1 MLKYLFTGI
10 RQNTYHDIFLWKK
23 FRSTVQHKFFLDYF
37 CEIFNMAGFQK
48 YLSNLLSGA
57 ILRIITELETSHRR
71 ISLEY
76 RRVKESHRWV
86 NKRTDE
92 SQRRIYEVQTNYKS
106 QMGYRR
112 TFTFLG
118 GLEKIVY
125 RQVRE
130 E

>member
-1 MLKYLFTGI
+1 
-10 RQNTYHDIFLWKK
+10 
-23 FRSTVQHKFFLDYF
+23 
-37 CEIFNMAGFQK
+37 MAGFQK

-86 NKRTDE
+86 NKRKDE
-92 SQRRIYEVQTNYKS
+92 SQRRIHEVQTNYKS
-106 QMGYRR
+106 QMGYRW

>member
-1 MLKYLFTGI
+1 M
-10 RQNTYHDIFLWKK
+10 
-23 FRSTVQHKFFLDYF
+23 V
-37 CEIFNMAGFQK
+37 GFQK

-76 RRVKESHRWV
+76 RRVKESHRRV
-86 NKRTDE
+86 NKKTDE

-112 TFTFLG
+112 TFAFLG
-118 GLEKIVY
+118 GLETIVY